1 MTFCAL
7 FLQVKI
13 YVCVQKCEQPK
24 PVYTKSRATF
34 HLASWLIHSFIKI
47 AAATSTSH
55 RHCSQDLFIWRQA
68 RKRSQQH
75 NGNQVAAATSEVAT
89 TANCSSSNM
98 FIARHIVGNILR
110 LSYFFLAKATITMA
124 RKPQQKKATNNYATL
139 LLNEWMNEL
148 LFSVPLWQQQQQQQR
163 QQKQQH
169 QQLRLI
175 VVGYWV
181 YGVGYWAWGCE
192 CGWGC
197 GCG

>member
-34 HLASWLIHSFIKI
+34 HLASWPIHSFIKI

-139 LLNEWMNEL
+139 LLNE
-148 LFSVPLWQQQQQQQR
+148 
-163 QQKQQH
+163 
-169 QQLRLI
+169 
-175 VVGYWV
+175 
-181 YGVGYWAWGCE
+181 
-192 CGWGC
+192 
-197 GCG
+197 